1 MMRQR
6 SIPFMQFR
14 GGSSKGIYFKA
25 SDLPLDNATRHE
37 VLKHVMGAYGDARQ
51 IDGMGGAET
60 LTSKIGIIAPSSVAD
75 CDVDYSFVQA
85 IIGEDRLDET
95 PNCGNILAGVG
106 AFALEAGLLTASGSE
121 AEIKV
126 HMTNSGNR
134 CLLRFPIADGLP
146 IYHGDAQIDGVLG
159 TAAPVMCIYE
169 NLAGSACG
177 SLLPTGQLVDEV
189 EGVQVT
195 CIDNGMPI
203 VALRA
208 EDFGIT
214 GQEPPE
220 ALNANDA
227 LKARLEAIRLIVGEK
242 MGLGD
247 VTGKAVPKMCLI
259 SRATDGSAFN
269 TRTFIPKVCHQAIG
283 VLGAVSAASAVCLA
297 GSAVHDLGM
306 IPDGPRKLM
315 RIAHPSGGLDV
326 ELSFDE
332 QGDITSAGLLRT
344 TRLIA
349 RGETFIPADIW
360 R

>member
-1 MMRQR
+1 MTQR
-6 SIPFMQFR
+6 AIPFMQLR
-14 GGSSKGIYFKA
+14 GGSSKGIYFLA
-25 SDLPLDNATRHE
+25 SDLPDDKALRDD
-37 VLKHVMGAYGDARQ
+37 VLKHVMGAYGDPRQ

-60 LTSKIGIIAPSSVAD
+60 LTSKIAIVGPSTVPD
-75 CDVDYSFVQA
+75 CDIDYSFVQA

-106 AFALEAGLLTASGSE
+106 AFALETGLVVRGGAQ

-134 CLLRFPIADGLP
+134 CTLRFPLADGKA
-146 IYHGDAQIDGVLG
+146 IFEGDARIDGVMG

-177 SLLPTGQLVDEV
+177 HLLPTGQLVDRID
-189 EGVQVT
+189 GVSVT
-195 CIDNGMPI
+195 CIDNGMAV

-208 EDFGIT
+208 EDFGLN
-214 GQEPPE
+214 GHESPE
-220 ALNANDA
+220 DLNANQE
-227 LKARLEAIRLIVGEK
+227 LKERLESIRLQIGPK

-247 VTGKAVPKMCLI
+247 VAGKAVPKMCLI
-259 SRATDGSAFN
+259 APAKDGGSFN

-297 GSAVHDLGM
+297 GSAVHDIGN
-306 IPDGPRKLM
+306 IPQGTQKLM
-315 RIAHPSGGLDV
+315 AIEHPSGVIDV
-326 ELSFDE
+326 ELGFD
-332 QGDITSAGLLRT
+332 QDDITSAGLLRT

-349 RGETFIPADIW
+349 KGDVFIPSSIW
-360 R
+360 P